1 MNLIALISCFCLPSI
16 WAHATPQRVITTSPT
31 LTEMLYDLG
40 GESRLVATVEF
51 SDYPEAAKKI
61 PRIGNFFAP
70 SIERTLL
77 YRPDLVLVDGA
88 ARNSQY
94 EVALSRLGIAKEVI
108 EISTLK
114 SFHEESVRITNL
126 LGLEKVPSVYK
137 TEENQPSF
145 SYLGFAWT
153 SPAIVFTS
161 RTFLHALVESVG
173 GKSLVQFKSEQE
185 YLTVS
190 EEWLILQK
198 PDVVFLLIED
208 DSQKK
213 DFIQFCKRIWRNQMP
228 KVIFLPSRTFARKTE
243 TAISEIKKVA
253 MEIHAK

>member
-108 EISTLK
+108 EKINFAAKNIFFATGSSKLLPK
-114 SFHEESVRITNL
+114 SFKSLNEVAALMATDQTLMMQIDGHTDNT
-126 LGLEKVPSVYK
+126 GKA
-137 TEENQPSF
+137 EENLKLSTNRKYICIPS
-145 SYLGFAWT
+145 
-153 SPAIVFTS
+153 
-161 RTFLHALVESVG
+161 
-173 GKSLVQFKSEQE
+173 
-185 YLTVS
+185 
-190 EEWLILQK
+190 
-198 PDVVFLLIED
+198 
-208 DSQKK
+208 
-213 DFIQFCKRIWRNQMP
+213 
-228 KVIFLPSRTFARKTE
+228 
-243 TAISEIKKVA
+243 
-253 MEIHAK
+253 